1 MRRIS
6 PSEATVV
13 PGSANTHY
21 EKKAHLSFLWQ
32 VSEVDAEGTKVYASQ
47 SGVGGSDLLRRPS
60 KTRSHMTASPLIL
73 TPGNFEVLKVP
84 TWLEAFENG
93 TQIESHS
100 PTLY

>member
-1 MRRIS
+1 MR
-6 PSEATVV
+6 
-13 PGSANTHY
+13 
-21 EKKAHLSFLWQ
+21 Q
-32 VSEVDAEGTKVYASQ
+32 VSEVDAEKTKAYASQ

-93 TQIESHS
+93 TQS
-100 PTLY
+100 PMLY